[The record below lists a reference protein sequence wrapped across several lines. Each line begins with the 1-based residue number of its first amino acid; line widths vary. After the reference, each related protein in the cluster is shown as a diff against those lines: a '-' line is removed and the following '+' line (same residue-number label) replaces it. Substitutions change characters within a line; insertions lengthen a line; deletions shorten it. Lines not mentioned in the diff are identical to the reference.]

1 MTVDE
6 LIAAAKPKGPWRLN
20 GEQSIRTVANP
31 PMCPITAVAGGE
43 TQTALTVAVQRLAM
57 TPTDALNLI
66 EAADLTST
74 QLKLYHQKERV
85 ELRQRLENELLG
97 HTPDPDS

>member
-1 MTVDE
+1 
-6 LIAAAKPKGPWRLN
+6 
-20 GEQSIRTVANP
+20 
-31 PMCPITAVAGGE
+31 
-43 TQTALTVAVQRLAM
+43 M

-85 ELRQRLENELLG
+85 KLGQRLENELLDQR
-97 HTPDPDS
+97 PDPDS

>member
-1 MTVDE
+1 
-6 LIAAAKPKGPWRLN
+6 
-20 GEQSIRTVANP
+20 
-31 PMCPITAVAGGE
+31 
-43 TQTALTVAVQRLAM
+43 M